1 MSSLYRENEGTLIA
15 KLMNR
20 VAALERRKAVA
31 GFYEI
36 KVFADDEEV
45 EVGNGAFI
53 FAIPIDLDRARLRYA
68 NAFLTTSG
76 SGDTE
81 VMIHNIGVGTD
92 MLSSPITIDSGE
104 LNAETSAS
112 PVVIKTS
119 DFFVNYPDTD
129 ATVYRR
135 DQIRIDVD
143 SVGSGAM
150 GLGVMLGFDA

>member
-1 MSSLYRENEGTLIA
+1 MSSLYYENEGTLIA

-36 KVFADDEEV
+36 KIFADDAEV
-45 EVGNGAFI
+45 ETGNGKFI

-68 NAFLTTSG
+68 NAFVTTSG
-76 SGDTE
+76 SSDLE
-81 VMIHNIGVGTD
+81 VMIHNITVGTD
-92 MLSSPITIDSGE
+92 MLDSPITIDSGE
-104 LNAETSAS
+104 LNAETSNS
-112 PVVIKTS
+112 PVEIKTS

-129 ATVYRR
+129 ATVFRR

-143 SVGSGAM
+143 ADGNGAM